1 MKQPYYLIGVQ
12 GGVDPFVQ
20 GPYQTED
27 ERDEAATQIREAQEE
42 DDSLFWAVIDEASG
56 LSVGPYKAGFFWR

>member
-20 GPYQTED
+20 GPYQ
-27 ERDEAATQIREAQEE
+27 EE
-42 DDSLFWAVIDEASG
+42 DDSLFWADFDEVSG